1 MNEHEGHRQRMR
13 QRFLRH
19 GLDSFDDHN
28 ILELL
33 LFFALPRADTNLLAH
48 RLLDAFGS
56 LDGVFDAEPE
66 KLMAVK
72 GVGENAAV
80 LIRLVPE
87 AARRYLMSKT
97 DPGAVLKD
105 SRAAG
110 MFLMPRFF
118 ACHNETVY
126 LVCMDAK
133 LKVLDCRQLDRGT
146 ATSVNLGVRQIVQV
160 ALEMNASA
168 VLLAHNHS
176 GGLAV
181 PSEEDVAATLR
192 VRKVLADVGIVLTD
206 HLVMSDDD
214 FVSMADSGYLPPL

>member
-1 MNEHEGHRQRMR
+1 MNEHAGHRERMR

-33 LFFALPRADTNLLAH
+33 LFFALPRADTNVLAH

-66 KLMAVK
+66 KLMEVA
-72 GVGENAAV
+72 GIGENAAV

-97 DPGAVLKD
+97 ARGEVLKD

-110 MFLMPRFF
+110 RFLMPRFF
-118 ACHNETVY
+118 SSRSETVY
-126 LVCMDAK
+126 MVCMDAK
-133 LKVLDCRQLDRGT
+133 LKVLDCREMERGT
-146 ATSVNLGVRQIVQV
+146 TTSVNLGLRQIVRV
-160 ALEMNASA
+160 ALETNASA

-181 PSEEDVAATLR
+181 PSEEDIEATLR
-192 VRKVLADVGIVLTD
+192 ARKVLAEVGVALTD

>member
-1 MNEHEGHRQRMR
+1 MNEHTGHRQRMR
-13 QRFLRH
+13 RRFIQH
-19 GLDSFDDHN
+19 GLDNFDDHN

-33 LFFALPRADTNLLAH
+33 LFYALPRADTNALAH

-56 LDGVFDAEPE
+56 LDGVFDATPD

-72 GVGENAAV
+72 GVGENAAA

-97 DPGAVLKD
+97 DPGRVLKD

-110 MFLMPRFF
+110 EFLMPRFF
-118 ACHNETVY
+118 SCRNETVY

-133 LKVLDCRQLDRGT
+133 LKVLDCRQLEQGT
-146 ATSVNLGVRQIVQV
+146 TTSVNLGIRQIVQI
-160 ALEMNASA
+160 ALEVNASA

-181 PSEEDVAATLR
+181 PSDADVAATLR
-192 VRKVLADVGIVLTD
+192 VRQVLEAVGIVLTD
-206 HLVMSDDD
+206 HLIVSDDD
-214 FVSMADSGYLPPL
+214 YVSMADSGYLPRN